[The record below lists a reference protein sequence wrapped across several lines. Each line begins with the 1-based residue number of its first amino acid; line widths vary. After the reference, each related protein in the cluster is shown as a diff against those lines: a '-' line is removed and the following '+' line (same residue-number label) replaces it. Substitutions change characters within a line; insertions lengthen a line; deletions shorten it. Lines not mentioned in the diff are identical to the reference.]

1 MQADALKKTLILFVL
16 AIASGCGH
24 PEPTRYQIFGIGKF
38 RQIRDNPKRY
48 AGKIYAF
55 GGGAVNTEQTP
66 EKVSFQLLVQN
77 RLSNIGEEV
86 PSDGPLL
93 VVYPAPN
100 TTVAD
105 GHEVKVL
112 GFVRE
117 PDVGENVFGVTISS
131 FRLDAIA
138 LYDSF
143 TQYPFWLPGYEAHFE
158 KWKTGEPLAA
168 KD

>member
-1 MQADALKKTLILFVL
+1 MKQTLFILVL
-16 AIASGCGH
+16 TIASGCGH
-24 PEPTRYQIFGIGKF
+24 PEPTRYQIFGISKF
-38 RQIRDNPKRY
+38 RQIRKNPERY
-48 AGKIYAF
+48 ADKLYAF
-55 GGGAVNTEQTP
+55 GGRAVNTEQTP

-77 RLSNIGEEV
+77 RLSDVGEEV
-86 PSDGPLL
+86 PGGGPLL

-100 TTVAD
+100 TTIAD

-112 GFVRE
+112 GFVRGRA
-117 PDVGENVFGVTISS
+117 VGENVFGATVSS

-143 TQYPFWLPGYEAHFE
+143 TQYSFSLSGCEEQFE